1 MAIGPMQLLLI
12 LLIVV
17 LIFGTKKL
25 RNLGQD
31 LGGAVRGFKE
41 GIKDGETA
49 ADDPR
54 RIAARD
60 GNTPANEGETQ
71 GKTGDGAGKSV

>member
-12 LLIVV
+12 LLIVI

-31 LGGAVRGFKE
+31 LGGAVRGFKD
-41 GIKDGETA
+41 GLKDGETA
-49 ADDPR
+49 AAPPPR
-54 RIAARD
+54 VAAQD
-60 GNTPANEGETQ
+60 EGAIIEGEAHE
-71 GKTGDGAGKSV
+71 KTGDGPGKPV

>member
-31 LGGAVRGFKE
+31 LGGAVRGFKD
-41 GIKDGETA
+41 GIKEGETA
-49 ADDPR
+49 ADAAPPQ
-54 RIAARD
+54 IAARD
-60 GNTPANEGETQ
+60 DGAVIEGEARE
-71 GKTGDGAGKSV
+71 KTGDDAGKSV